1 LGGVMAVGLTVAEQK
16 GRFLTVSTA
25 FISYSHR
32 DEVFRQEL
40 ETHLAPLRR
49 QGLLSVWHDRR
60 IPPGD
65 LVDETISENLESA
78 DLILM
83 LISADFVASEYC
95 YAREMTR
102 ALELHE
108 AKAARA
114 ISIICRPCDFHGLP
128 FAKFVLL
135 PTDAKPVSSWTDPD
149 AAWVDVVRG
158 IRRTLETADSQR
170 KRPTRSDVE
179 AARPQPATDRP
190 RLPRR
195 TTDLQMDNFSRNAMR
210 DAGTYFQKELDM
222 LEMRDSAW
230 KGEFRQ
236 IDADRF
242 TGQVYFDEK
251 EVASCTIFRGGIGPR
266 TIHYSQG
273 VTSTANS
280 WNEALMV
287 EADENG
293 PYLKPMG
300 LAIHFRGQ
308 RPNRM
313 EPFDAASFLF
323 EMLMDQARSRV
334 R

>member
-1 LGGVMAVGLTVAEQK
+1 MA
-16 GRFLTVSTA
+16 TA

-32 DEVFRQEL
+32 DEAFRQEL

-60 IPPGD
+60 IPAGD
-65 LVDETISENLESA
+65 LLDETISENLENA
-78 DLILM
+78 DLLLM

-102 ALELHE
+102 ALERHK

-135 PTDAKPVSSWTDPD
+135 PTDAKPVSSWTDRD

-158 IRRTLETADSQR
+158 IRRTLETAHRVQVAR
-170 KRPTRSDVE
+170 KARPNVE
-179 AARPQPATDRP
+179 AVQPEPAPDRL

-195 TTDLQMDNFSRNAMR
+195 TTDFQMDDFSRNAMR
-210 DAGTYFQKELDM
+210 DTGMYFQKELDM
-222 LEMRDSAW
+222 LEVRDPAW

-236 IDADRF
+236 VDADRF

-251 EVASCTIFRGGIGPR
+251 EVASCTIFRGGMGPR

-273 VTSTANS
+273 VISTANS
-280 WNEALMV
+280 WNEALTV
-287 EADENG
+287 EADEGG

-300 LAIHFRGQ
+300 MAIHFRGQ

-313 EPFDAASFLF
+313 EPFDAAQFLF
-323 EMLMDQARSRV
+323 EMLMDQARSRI

>member
-1 LGGVMAVGLTVAEQK
+1 MAK
-16 GRFLTVSTA
+16 A

-60 IPPGD
+60 ITAGD
-65 LVDETISENLESA
+65 ALDDAISEHLESA

-83 LISADFVASEYC
+83 LISADFVASDYC

-102 ALELHE
+102 ALARHD

-114 ISIICRPCDFHGLP
+114 ISIVCRPCDFHGLP
-128 FAKFVLL
+128 FARFVML
-135 PTDAKPVSSWTDPD
+135 PTDAKAVSSWADRD

-158 IRRTLETADSQR
+158 IRRALEATTAAQEPQAHTTLEADV
-170 KRPTRSDVE
+170 RPTL
-179 AARPQPATDRP
+179 AAERP

-195 TTDLQMDNFSRNAMR
+195 TTDLQMDGFSRNAMR
-210 DAGTYFQKELDM
+210 DVGTFFQKELDM
-222 LEMRDSAW
+222 LEMRDPAW

-236 IDADRF
+236 IDANRF
-242 TGQVYFDEK
+242 TGQVYLDEK
-251 EVASCTIFRGGIGPR
+251 EVASCTIFRGGMEPR

-273 VTSTANS
+273 LISTAIS
-280 WNEALMV
+280 WNEALTV
-287 EADENG
+287 GADEGG

-300 LAIHFRGQ
+300 MAMHFRGQ
-308 RPNRM
+308 QPSRM
-313 EPFDAASFLF
+313 EPFDAAQFLF

>member
-1 LGGVMAVGLTVAEQK
+1 MA
-16 GRFLTVSTA
+16 TA

-60 IPPGD
+60 ITPGD
-65 LVDETISENLESA
+65 HLDDAISENLESA

-102 ALELHE
+102 ALERHQ
-108 AKAARA
+108 ARAARA
-114 ISIICRPCDFHGLP
+114 ISIICRPCDFQGLP
-128 FAKFVLL
+128 FGRFLLL
-135 PTDAKPVSSWTDPD
+135 PTDGKPVSSWPDRD

-158 IRRTLETADSQR
+158 IRRTLETASGVQEPQAR
-170 KRPTRSDVE
+170 INSE
-179 AARPQPATDRP
+179 ASVSPAAAERP

-195 TTDLQMDNFSRNAMR
+195 TTDLQMDSFSTNAMR
-210 DAGTYFQKELDM
+210 DVGRFSQKELDM
-222 LEMRDSAW
+222 LEMRDPAW

-236 IDADRF
+236 IDANRF
-242 TGQVYFDEK
+242 TCQVYLDEK
-251 EVASCTIFRGGIGPR
+251 EVASCTIFRGGMGPR

-280 WNEALMV
+280 WNEALTV
-287 EADENG
+287 ESDEGG

-300 LAIHFRGQ
+300 MAMHFRGQ

-313 EPFDAASFLF
+313 EPFDAAQFLF

>member
-1 LGGVMAVGLTVAEQK
+1 MA
-16 GRFLTVSTA
+16 TA

-60 IPPGD
+60 ITAGD
-65 LVDETISENLESA
+65 ALDDAISEHLESA

-83 LISADFVASEYC
+83 LISADFVASDYC
-95 YAREMTR
+95 YAREMAR
-102 ALELHE
+102 ALERHE

-128 FAKFVLL
+128 FARFVLL
-135 PTDAKPVSSWTDPD
+135 PTDAKAVSSWADRD

-158 IRRTLETADSQR
+158 IRRGLEATTATQKPQAHTTLEADV
-170 KRPTRSDVE
+170 RPAL
-179 AARPQPATDRP
+179 AAERP

-195 TTDLQMDNFSRNAMR
+195 TTDLQMDSFSRNAMR
-210 DAGTYFQKELDM
+210 DVGTFFQKELDM
-222 LEMRDSAW
+222 LEMRDPAW

-236 IDADRF
+236 IDANRF
-242 TGQVYFDEK
+242 TGQVYLDEK
-251 EVASCTIFRGGIGPR
+251 EVASCTIFRSGMGPR

-273 VTSTANS
+273 VISTANS
-280 WNEALMV
+280 WNEALTV
-287 EADENG
+287 EADDGG

-300 LAIHFRGQ
+300 IAMHFRGQ

-313 EPFDAASFLF
+313 EPFDAAQFLF
-323 EMLMDQARSRV
+323 EMLMDRARSRV

>member
-1 LGGVMAVGLTVAEQK
+1 MA
-16 GRFLTVSTA
+16 TA

-60 IPPGD
+60 ITPGD
-65 LVDETISENLESA
+65 HLDDAISENLESA

-102 ALELHE
+102 ALERHQ
-108 AKAARA
+108 ARAARA
-114 ISIICRPCDFHGLP
+114 ISIICRPCDFQGLP
-128 FAKFVLL
+128 FGRFLLL
-135 PTDAKPVSSWTDPD
+135 PTDGKPVSSWPDRD

-158 IRRTLETADSQR
+158 IRRALETASGVQEPQAR
-170 KRPTRSDVE
+170 INSE
-179 AARPQPATDRP
+179 AGVGPAAAERP

-195 TTDLQMDNFSRNAMR
+195 TTDLQMDSFSTNAMR
-210 DAGTYFQKELDM
+210 DVGRFCQKELDM
-222 LEMRDSAW
+222 LEMRDPAW

-236 IDADRF
+236 IDANRF
-242 TGQVYFDEK
+242 TCQVYLDEK
-251 EVASCTIFRGGIGPR
+251 EVASCTIFRGGMGPR

-273 VTSTANS
+273 VISTANS
-280 WNEALMV
+280 WNEALTV
-287 EADENG
+287 EADEGG

-300 LAIHFRGQ
+300 MAIHFRGQ

-313 EPFDAASFLF
+313 EPFDAAQFLF

>member
-1 LGGVMAVGLTVAEQK
+1 MA
-16 GRFLTVSTA
+16 TA

-32 DEVFRQEL
+32 DEAFRQEL

-49 QGLLSVWHDRR
+49 QGLLDQWHDRKMTA
-60 IPPGD
+60 GD
-65 LVDETISENLESA
+65 ALDDTISAHLEQA

-83 LISADFVASEYC
+83 LISADFVASDYC
-95 YAREMTR
+95 YAKEMTR
-102 ALELHE
+102 ALERHE
-108 AKAARA
+108 AGQARA

-135 PTDAKPVSSWTDPD
+135 PTDAKAVSSWQDRD

-158 IRRTLETADSQR
+158 IRNALGAGARAAASPNPAPGVVARAQQADLN
-170 KRPTRSDVE
+170 RPPV
-179 AARPQPATDRP
+179 
-190 RLPRR
+190 PRR
-195 TTDLQMDNFSRNAMR
+195 TTDLQMDQFATNAMR
-210 DAGTYFQKELDM
+210 DVGRYFNKELDM
-222 LEMRDSAW
+222 LEMRDPAW
-230 KGEFRQ
+230 KGVFHE
-236 IDADRF
+236 IDANRF

-251 EVASCTIFRGGIGPR
+251 ELASCTVFRGGMGPR

-273 VTSTANS
+273 VISTANS
-280 WNEALMV
+280 YNEALTV
-287 EADENG
+287 EADEGG

-300 LAIHFRGQ
+300 MAMQFRGQ

-313 EPFDAASFLF
+313 EPFDAAQFLF

>member
-1 LGGVMAVGLTVAEQK
+1 VA
-16 GRFLTVSTA
+16 TA

-32 DEVFRQEL
+32 DEAFRQEL

-49 QGLLSVWHDRR
+49 QRLLSVWHDRR
-60 IPPGD
+60 ITAGD
-65 LVDETISENLESA
+65 SLDETISENLESA

-102 ALELHE
+102 TLERHD

-128 FAKFVLL
+128 FARFVLL
-135 PTDAKPVSSWTDPD
+135 PTDAKAVSSWTDRD

-158 IRRTLETADSQR
+158 IRRALETDPGAQRSQTRVNLEADV
-170 KRPTRSDVE
+170 RPAP
-179 AARPQPATDRP
+179 AAERP

-195 TTDLQMDNFSRNAMR
+195 TTDLQMDSFSRNAMR
-210 DAGTYFQKELDM
+210 DVGTFFQKELDM
-222 LEMRDSAW
+222 LEMRDPTW

-236 IDADRF
+236 IDANRF
-242 TGQVYFDEK
+242 TGQVYLDEK
-251 EVASCTIFRGGIGPR
+251 QVASCTIFCGGMGPR

-273 VTSTANS
+273 VISTANS
-280 WNEALMV
+280 WNEALTV
-287 EADENG
+287 EADEGG
-293 PYLKPMG
+293 PYLRPMG
-300 LAIHFRGQ
+300 MAMHFRGQ

-313 EPFDAASFLF
+313 EPFDAAQFLF

>member
-1 LGGVMAVGLTVAEQK
+1 MA
-16 GRFLTVSTA
+16 TA

-32 DEVFRQEL
+32 DEVFRQQL

-60 IPPGD
+60 ITAGD
-65 LVDETISENLESA
+65 ALDDAISEHLESA

-83 LISADFVASEYC
+83 LISADFVASDYC

-102 ALELHE
+102 ALERHE

-114 ISIICRPCDFHGLP
+114 ISIICRPCDFHALP
-128 FAKFVLL
+128 FARFVLL
-135 PTDAKPVSSWTDPD
+135 PTDAKAVSSWADRD

-158 IRRTLETADSQR
+158 IRRALEATTAARVPRAHTTLEADV
-170 KRPTRSDVE
+170 RPAL
-179 AARPQPATDRP
+179 AAERP

-195 TTDLQMDNFSRNAMR
+195 TTDLQMDSFSRNAMR
-210 DAGTYFQKELDM
+210 DVGTFFQKELDM
-222 LEMRDSAW
+222 LEMRDPAW

-236 IDADRF
+236 IDANRF
-242 TGQVYFDEK
+242 TGQVYVDEK
-251 EVASCTIFRGGIGPR
+251 EVASCTIFRGGMGPR

-273 VTSTANS
+273 LISTASS
-280 WNEALMV
+280 WNEALTV
-287 EADENG
+287 EADEGG

-300 LAIHFRGQ
+300 MAMHFRGQ

-313 EPFDAASFLF
+313 EPFDAAQFLF

>member
-1 LGGVMAVGLTVAEQK
+1 MA
-16 GRFLTVSTA
+16 TA

-40 ETHLAPLRR
+40 ETHLAPLQR

-60 IPPGD
+60 ITAGD
-65 LVDETISENLESA
+65 PLDEAISENLESA

-102 ALELHE
+102 ALERHE

-114 ISIICRPCDFHGLP
+114 ISVICRPCDFHGLP
-128 FAKFVLL
+128 FARFVLL
-135 PTDAKPVSSWTDPD
+135 PTDANAVSSWTDRD

-158 IRRTLETADSQR
+158 IRRVLKAAAGAQKSPAQLNLEAD
-170 KRPTRSDVE
+170 
-179 AARPQPATDRP
+179 ARPAPAAQRP

-195 TTDLQMDNFSRNAMR
+195 TTDLQMDSFSRNAMR
-210 DAGTYFQKELDM
+210 DVGTFFQKELDM
-222 LEMRDSAW
+222 LEMRDPTW

-236 IDADRF
+236 IDANRF
-242 TGQVYFDEK
+242 TGQVYLDEK
-251 EVASCTIFRGGIGPR
+251 EVASCTIFRGGMGPR

-273 VTSTANS
+273 VISTANN
-280 WNEALMV
+280 WNEALTV
-287 EADENG
+287 EADEGG

-300 LAIHFRGQ
+300 MAMHFRGQ

-313 EPFDAASFLF
+313 EPFDAAQFLF